1 MSASRT
7 ESVSAKEQAVP
18 DTFATQQDVLAYLK
32 DGGYKIEKSA
42 LSNHVR
48 TRLLI
53 KKQGVFRRQDVDKY
67 ALRLQ
72 SAATGQAA
80 ADKKT
85 TELNE
90 RKLRADTGLTEEKH
104 LKAKI
109 EREALEGKYILRAD
123 LELELASRAVVFDA
137 ALRTMIQGQAP
148 GWIELVGGEQGKTPD
163 LIEMMLIAAGDLLS
177 DYATTA
183 RFQVVFKGNAEGE
196 E

>member
-1 MSASRT
+1 MAEAEKA
-7 ESVSAKEQAVP
+7 ES
-18 DTFATQQDVLAYLK
+18 FATQQEVLAYLK
-32 DGGYKIEKSA
+32 AGGYKIGKSA
-42 LSNHVR
+42 LSLHVR
-48 TRLLI
+48 ARKLI
-53 KKQGVFRRQDVDKY
+53 QKQGVFRRQDVDKY
-67 ALRLQ
+67 ALHLQ

-90 RKLRADTGLTEEKH
+90 RKLLADVGLTEEKEK
-104 LKAKI
+104 KARI

-123 LELELASRAVVFDA
+123 LDLELASRAVVFDA
-137 ALRTMIQGQAP
+137 ALRTMIQGHAP
-148 GWIELVGGEQGKTPD
+148 GWIELVGGDQGKIPD
-163 LIEMMLIAAGDLLS
+163 LIEMMLIATGDLLS